1 MHSLGAIQTLAKS
14 FFSQDK
20 TIRRISIEILGM
32 LTLTDEVALELA
44 SLGMISLSLKLIN
57 QQEYKVQYHA
67 ACLFYNIT
75 ARTAVLREIMANEDF
90 DTLIEAVVKAGTKEV
105 RMMYL

>member
-1 MHSLGAIQTLAKS
+1 VQDLHSFGAIQTLAKS

-32 LTLTDEVALELA
+32 LTLTDEVAVELA

-57 QQEYKVQYHA
+57 
-67 ACLFYNIT
+67 
-75 ARTAVLREIMANEDF
+75 
-90 DTLIEAVVKAGTKEV
+90 
-105 RMMYL
+105 